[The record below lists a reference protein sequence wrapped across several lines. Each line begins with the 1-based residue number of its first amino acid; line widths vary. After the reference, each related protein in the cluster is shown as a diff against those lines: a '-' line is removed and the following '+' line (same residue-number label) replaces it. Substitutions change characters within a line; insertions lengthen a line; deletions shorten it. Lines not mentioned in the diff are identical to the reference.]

1 MGEIRVRMRLENEGD
16 LYLHDRRKLSRK
28 KVRKAEIEAVVDTGA
43 VMMLLPQELVEQL
56 GLRRAGKVV
65 VRLANEERVEMEK
78 ASGIHLAIGDREM
91 SASCVI
97 GPPGCEPL
105 VGQLVMEELDLIPDP
120 ILRTLTPRPE
130 SPFLPTLEMK
140 SLLPAGS
147 RPSVS
152 DSSSDSAPLERV
164 QLPPCQPARLVQSDA
179 HSGSG
184 NPESHAKFLEARGAC
199 ILLAKSSIVKAV
211 RASR

>member
-1 MGEIRVRMRLENEGD
+1 MGEIRVRMFLENEGD

-65 VRLANEERVEMEK
+65 VPLANEERVEMEK

-91 SASCVI
+91 SASCLI

-105 VGQLVMEELDLIPDP
+105 VGQLVMEELDLILDP
-120 ILRTLTPRPE
+120 LLKTLAPRPE
-130 SPFLPTLEMK
+130 SPFLPTLKMK
-140 SLLPAGS
+140 SLA
-147 RPSVS
+147 RV
-152 DSSSDSAPLERV
+152 AP
-164 QLPPCQPARLVQSDA
+164 PTA
-179 HSGSG
+179 
-184 NPESHAKFLEARGAC
+184 
-199 ILLAKSSIVKAV
+199 
-211 RASR
+211 

>member
-43 VMMLLPQELVEQL
+43 VMLLLPQELVEQL

-65 VRLANEERVEMEK
+65 VRLANEERVELEK
-78 ASGIHLAIGDREM
+78 ATGIHLAIGDRQM
-91 SASCVI
+91 SASCLI

-105 VGQLVMEELDLIPDP
+105 VGQLVMEDLDLIPDP

-130 SPFLPTLEMK
+130 SPFLPTVKMK
-140 SLLPAGS
+140 SLARVAPAGAS
-147 RPSVS
+147 GSRTRDSQRRSGARCGSSQRPSPRPV
-152 DSSSDSAPLERV
+152 LR
-164 QLPPCQPARLVQSDA
+164 
-179 HSGSG
+179 
-184 NPESHAKFLEARGAC
+184 RGAVIRHC
-199 ILLAKSSIVKAV
+199 CS
-211 RASR
+211 